1 MNKQVSRRSVLQ
13 SSMAATFLS
22 AVPAVAFAEDA
33 VYKPAVPG
41 RPVPGETPYDE
52 FSTAEQ
58 VTAGMDLAGRTV
70 LVTGCNSGLGYETMR
85 VLAMRGAHVIG
96 AARTMEKA
104 ATACAGIEGKTTPLV
119 VELTDFSGIVA
130 AANQVADMDVPVDM
144 LILNA
149 GIMAVPELRQSN
161 GIELQ
166 FAVNHLGHFLLANRL
181 RDQVTAAKQ
190 GRVVVVSSAAH
201 KWGPKEGIQ
210 FDNLSGEEDY
220 DPFRAYG
227 QSKVANGLFSREFAR
242 RLASTN
248 ATSNSLHPGVIK
260 TNLGRFLPP
269 EDESDDEPRRFRYK
283 TIPEGTATT
292 CYVATNPDLARVTG
306 YYFYDCNPA
315 VPNEHMQDD
324 VLAAKLWEVSE
335 ELTADYLS

>member
-1 MNKQVSRRSVLQ
+1 MSNRITRRTVLR
-13 SSMAATFLS
+13 SSIAATLLT
-22 AVPAVAFAEDA
+22 AVPVFALVKDA

-41 RPVPGETPYDE
+41 RPVPGPTPYDE
-52 FSTAEQ
+52 FSTAER
-58 VTAGMDLAGRTV
+58 VTSGMDLMGQTA

-85 VLAMRGAHVIG
+85 VLALRGAHVIG

-104 ATACAGIEGKTTPLV
+104 AAACAGIDGQTTPLV
-119 VELTDFSGIVA
+119 VELTDLQGIVM
-130 AANQVADMDVPVDM
+130 AANHVAAMNVPVDM

-161 GIELQ
+161 GIEMQ

-181 RDQVTAAKQ
+181 QDQVIAAQQ

-220 DPFRAYG
+220 DPFTAYG

-242 RLASTN
+242 RLADTN

-292 CYVATNPDLARVTG
+292 CYVATSPDLDRVTG
-306 YYFYDCNPA
+306 YYFSDCNPA
-315 VPNEHMQDD
+315 VPNAHMQNDE
-324 VLAAKLWEVSE
+324 LAARLWEVSA
-335 ELTADYLS
+335 ELTADYLA